1 MPVLKSGDL
10 VVLKSGSP
18 TMTVDTVNTDVF
30 DDDKVTGI
38 LCVWFVGEK
47 LERVR
52 FDLEAVQLAG
62 SLQPAPFEDVKSRA
76 VTTSDYKI
84 VLDEMVAAMNFP
96 AEDCCETSDR
106 FPNQRKAKSA
116 PKRNSSGERSL
127 RGSKAPSSGE
137 NLGPDPGSEPT

>member
-1 MPVLKSGDL
+1 MPLLKSGDL

-38 LCVWFVGEK
+38 FCLWFVGEK

-52 FDLEAVQLAG
+52 FDPEAVQLAG
-62 SLQPAPFEDVKSRA
+62 SLQPAPLEDVKSRA
-76 VTTSDYKI
+76 VTTSDYKN

-96 AEDCCETSDR
+96 AEDLCETSDR
-106 FPNQRKAKSA
+106 FPNRRKAKSA
-116 PKRNSSGERSL
+116 PKLSSTGERSL
-127 RGSKAPSSGE
+127 RGSKAQCGE
-137 NLGPDPGSEPT
+137 GTSAPILGPGPT